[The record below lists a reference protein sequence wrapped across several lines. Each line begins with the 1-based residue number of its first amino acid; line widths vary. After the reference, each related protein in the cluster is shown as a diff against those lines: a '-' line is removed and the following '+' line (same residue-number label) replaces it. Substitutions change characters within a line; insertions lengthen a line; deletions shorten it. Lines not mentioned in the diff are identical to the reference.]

1 MGRKREISSQQAMVL
16 AGLGHKIHYFYDPT
30 EAVGRP
36 NGKVAAA
43 KRIKRKR
50 RVKTAPNR
58 IELTG
63 KLLSNRERTSNL
75 AVTKIFG
82 HAKSLLDKRKGRY
95 AALMSRSLL
104 CLLISKRLKKTEKAV
119 QVQVSKLIKSGHLRQ
134 VKDAST

>member
-16 AGLGHKIHYFYDPT
+16 AGLGHKIHYFYDPV

-36 NGKVAAA
+36 NGKVAAT

-58 IELTG
+58 IELTERKPGAIIKG
-63 KLLSNRERTSNL
+63 KLSTMALGKVFS
-75 AVTKIFG
+75 A
-82 HAKSLLDKRKGRY
+82 AKTALNDGGR
-95 AALMSRSLL
+95 ALTRPLL
-104 CLLISKRLKKTEKAV
+104 CRMVAKNLGKTEKAV

>member
-36 NGKVAAA
+36 NGKVAAT
-43 KRIKRKR
+43 KRIKHKR

-63 KLLSNRERTSNL
+63 LSLTQKVRSAGLVAARVFDSTKTVLKTRT
-75 AVTKIFG
+75 AI
-82 HAKSLLDKRKGRY
+82 
-95 AALMSRSLL
+95 SRSLL
-104 CLLISKRLKKTEKAV
+104 CILVSKRLGKTEKAV
-119 QVQVSKLIKSGHLRQ
+119 QVQVSKLIKSGHMRQ
-134 VKDAST
+134 IKDAST